1 MAICVVLENP
11 YVILKVKTWAWHFNA
26 GIFSRK
32 FHFSSVSQLSPL
44 SSYPCVYQARIFC
57 KGTVASSIH
66 PSPFSSFSAGSRT
79 SWAKELFFL
88 AFLRISDDEGALCEG
103 VQSARSEKRS
113 WNIARQVSP
122 HALTRLGKHL
132 GRIFFSKQEWG
143 ILLLKNYMANTN
155 FARVLS
161 GYPKRW
167 PGNHIGSCKILRKEM
182 SGGKKLIKRKN
193 KWTICKLGIKA
204 WLLEFTRDKESPWA
218 LWESVKLRLQATVWD
233 NSQEWW
239 VMIFFVNITQ
249 KRYKCLTNINK
260 VEKNKRRFCKE

>member
-1 MAICVVLENP
+1 MCTPSKDFLQG
-11 YVILKVKTWAWHFNA
+11 YSCL
-26 GIFSRK
+26 
-32 FHFSSVSQLSPL
+32 
-44 SSYPCVYQARIFC
+44 
-57 KGTVASSIH
+57 IH
-66 PSPFSSFSAGSRT
+66 PSFSF
-79 SWAKELFFL
+79 LFFLRGVKDFVGEGVIFL
-88 AFLRISDDEGALCEG
+88 AFLRISDEGALCEG

-122 HALTRLGKHL
+122 HALTSLGKHL
-132 GRIFFSKQEWG
+132 GRIFFCKQEWG

-182 SGGKKLIKRKN
+182 SGGKKLIKREN

-204 WLLEFTRDKESPWA
+204 RLLEFTRDKESPWA
-218 LWESVKLRLQATVWD
+218 LWESGKLRLQATVWD

-239 VMIFFVNITQ
+239 VMIFS
-249 KRYKCLTNINK
+249 
-260 VEKNKRRFCKE
+260 